1 MGNKAP
7 SGLLDRF
14 GLEEG
19 FDVCGPVEAEEV
31 DSQKVKGLMGLPKR
45 ERMQTYEHAGVLLTE
60 STMLTCLC
68 LEMSHSKSG
77 LPMMTVE

>member
-45 ERMQTYEHAGVLLTE
+45 ERMQTYEPVSYTHLT
-60 STMLTCLC
+60 
-68 LEMSHSKSG
+68 
-77 LPMMTVE
+77 LPTNREV